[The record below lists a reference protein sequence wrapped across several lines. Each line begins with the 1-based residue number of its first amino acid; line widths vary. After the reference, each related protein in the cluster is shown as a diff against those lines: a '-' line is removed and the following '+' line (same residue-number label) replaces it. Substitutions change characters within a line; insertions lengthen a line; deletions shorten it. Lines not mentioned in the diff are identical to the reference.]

1 MHCNGERH
9 VYGSAAILQGKVETG
24 LEKEYR
30 EMDEKKFIDTVYLYM
45 SHWMLLKKEGT
56 NVILLPATGR
66 QTGYYPGDFVEKQ

>member
-1 MHCNGERH
+1 
-9 VYGSAAILQGKVETG
+9 
-24 LEKEYR
+24 
-30 EMDEKKFIDTVYLYM
+30 MDEKKFIDTVYLYM